1 MTQWKK
7 SVKRDMKVDRM
18 MPECFALL
26 SRTEFAQCINCHDL
40 RISDEPM
47 LFSKLLRGV
56 QGRISNAFSTK
67 NTTDKRRQLYCA
79 IANIMVM
86 LSAIE
91 GQWWKEV
98 E

>member
-7 SVKRDMKVDRM
+7 TMKRDMKVDRM

-26 SRTEFAQCINCHDL
+26 SRMEFGQILNNNNI
-40 RISDEPM
+40 RICDEPM

-56 QGRISNAFSTK
+56 QVKISNAFSTN
-67 NTTDKRRQLYCA
+67 NTTDKRRQLYSA